1 MAAILSEHR
10 TELSVRERDQLFLLW
25 NREYP
30 LSLRYEDT
38 AALDC
43 YLAQLSNVRHYLLLS
58 EQGQLQAWAAVF
70 DRNQERWFAI
80 IVDRA
85 QQGRG
90 TGRAL
95 LQQLQRDEPVLNGW
109 VSDREGEYKAD
120 GSLYRIP
127 LPFYLRSGFT
137 IVPGERLELPQLSA
151 LKIRWRADE

>member
-1 MAAILSEHR
+1 MAALPLKHCA
-10 TELSVRERDQLFLLW
+10 ELSVRERDQLFHLW

-30 LSLRYEDT
+30 LSLRYADT
-38 AALDC
+38 AALDR
-43 YLAQLSNVRHYLLLS
+43 YLAQLSNVRHYLLHN
-58 EQGQLQAWAAVF
+58 EGQLQAWAVVF
-70 DRNQERWFAI
+70 DRNDERWFAI
-80 IVDRA
+80 IVDEA
-85 QQGRG
+85 QQGCG

-127 LPFYLRSGFT
+127 LSFYLRNGFT